1 VFRLKLTQALQLRH
15 LHARVLA
22 LPLVV
27 RGVADAVLAA
37 QLGDRDSG
45 FAFFEHRN
53 DLAFGKSAFLQGSL
67 RLKGGSE
74 ILLADVY
81 SEGEL
86 TKPKS
91 PKSNTLF
98 LCASVQSGCC
108 CASHLHGRPR
118 RGGLFL
124 LKTWSRNG

>member
-1 VFRLKLTQALQLRH
+1 VLQRQIRIHAFELGVFRLKLTQALQLRH

-86 TKPKS
+86 TLRTAAAVTS
-91 PKSNTLF
+91 PCL
-98 LCASVQSGCC
+98 
-108 CASHLHGRPR
+108 SHARFCR
-118 RGGLFL
+118 
-124 LKTWSRNG
+124 